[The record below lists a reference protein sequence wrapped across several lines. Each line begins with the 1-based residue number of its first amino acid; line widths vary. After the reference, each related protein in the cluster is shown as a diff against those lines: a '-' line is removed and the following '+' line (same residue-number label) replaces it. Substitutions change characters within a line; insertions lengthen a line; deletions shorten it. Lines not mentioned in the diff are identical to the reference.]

1 MTPWSGQGPQDRF
14 KKETTLQAP
23 RGLGLVG
30 ESQSRFGFHNFRPLV
45 DPVTVWTGSTVK
57 LRETEGK
64 YASLDRISNCKHIF
78 KVLGKDVC
86 VLRSHLCM
94 DNGVFL
100 FVITACLPVSAIMEI
115 MENCRVLWSW
125 RL

>member
-1 MTPWSGQGPQDRF
+1 MTVR
-14 KKETTLQAP
+14 
-23 RGLGLVG
+23 
-30 ESQSRFGFHNFRPLV
+30 
-45 DPVTVWTGSTVK
+45 TGSTVK

-100 FVITACLPVSAIMEI
+100 FVITVIRVCMCLCVCVCVCFPGDG
-115 MENCRVLWSW
+115 L
-125 RL
+125 